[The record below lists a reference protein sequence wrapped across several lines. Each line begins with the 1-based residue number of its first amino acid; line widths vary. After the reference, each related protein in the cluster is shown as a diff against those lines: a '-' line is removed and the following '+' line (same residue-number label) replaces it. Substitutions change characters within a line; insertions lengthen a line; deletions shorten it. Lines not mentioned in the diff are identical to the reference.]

1 MKTIRLIFESVRFA
15 LNALRSNLLRT
26 TLSLLGVTIGIFTI
40 ILVFTVVDS
49 LELGVRQSLSFVG
62 DRVVYVQKWPWS
74 FGPDYPWWK
83 YINRPQPIYNEFEF
97 VRDRIEGAKAVSI
110 QAGRRTVAK
119 QGSNST
125 SIYFNG
131 ISYDHKDVADIP
143 VAEGRYFTQIESETG
158 QNVAV
163 IGSKVAE
170 ELFSGRDPL
179 GKELSVTGR
188 RFRVVGVMKQ
198 VGENLLDAPSNDEN
212 IFIPYKAF
220 QKVFY
225 SGKYDGVGSTIAIK
239 GNEDESP
246 QLETLEAE
254 VRGLMRQRRGLKPLE
269 DDNFALNKPQM
280 LADFIT
286 GIFNAI
292 TIVGAIIGSFAILIG
307 GFGIAN
313 IMFVS
318 VRERTNQIGIQK
330 SLGAKRYF
338 ILLQFLFEAVF
349 LSLLGGLGGL
359 FFVYLI
365 ITVVPLLV
373 DLGSFVLV
381 LNLGNVVVGLVVAVL
396 VGVISGLWPAW
407 AAAKMDPV
415 IAIRTA

>member
-1 MKTIRLIFESVRFA
+1 MKTLRLIFESIRFA
-15 LNALRSNLLRT
+15 LQALRSNLLRT

-74 FGPDYPWWK
+74 FGPEYPWWK
-83 YINRPQPIYNEFEF
+83 YINRPQPVYQEFEF
-97 VRDRIEGAKAVSI
+97 MRDQLKGAKAVSI
-110 QAGRRTVAK
+110 QAGRRVVAK

-125 SIYFNG
+125 SVYFNG

-163 IGSKVAE
+163 IGATAAE
-170 ELFSGRDPL
+170 ELFAARDPL
-179 GKELSVTGR
+179 GKEISVNGR
-188 RFRVVGVMKQ
+188 RFRVVGVMKK
-198 VGENLLDAPSNDEN
+198 VGENLLDAPSNDQN
-212 IFIPYKAF
+212 MFIPYKAF

-225 SGKYDGVGSTIAIK
+225 SGKYDGVGSSIAIK

-246 QLETLEAE
+246 QLEVLEAE
-254 VRGLMRQRRGLKPLE
+254 VRGLMRQRRGLRPLE

-338 ILLQFLFEAVF
+338 ILLQFLFEAIF
-349 LSLLGGLGGL
+349 LSMLGGLGGL
-359 FFVYLI
+359 FMVYLI
-365 ITVVPLLV
+365 ITVVPLMI
-373 DLGSFVLV
+373 DLGSFILV
-381 LNLGNVVVGLVVAVL
+381 LNAGNVIVGLAVAIL

-415 IAIRTA
+415 TAIRTA